1 MLSERSQLILTL
13 MLERETAE
21 LDDIAKLL
29 GVSPRTVR
37 NNFFEIDEFLQN
49 KKLNG
54 LEKQVKVT
62 YSLGDSKKLIEKA
75 LSYDDSLDNEE
86 DFWQEPSFRL
96 QFIYNKIFW
105 EQRRITIE
113 YIMECLLVSRSTVNN
128 DLKELRK
135 IAKRKDITIEFEKKR
150 GFYLSGLEEN
160 KRELYFIF
168 IEKMTYPNDYP
179 ENLEVNDRSFINYWI
194 KKIEEELMIQ
204 MTYNSFQKFEIIIMA
219 IVKRIKQREYVTE
232 NYRSNVGYS
241 ANETE
246 IVGKNCRLL
255 EKYFNISIIP
265 SEISFISSQLYQ
277 MQFIKNE
284 VVYQGFKVNLDI
296 LANSVIKETSKE
308 LRVDLTKDKELYEN
322 LALHFQTTI
331 TKDNDISDLINEEM
345 YKKIRSMYP
354 SVYNAV
360 KKVMNQVFEQQN
372 IVVSN
377 DKEYS
382 FVTLHLI
389 SSMEKLKNIYT
400 RNLNVF
406 LVCHMGVGT
415 SQFLKNKLE
424 QYFNFHMEVVTRDY
438 LQKYLYDADMII
450 STISLENIDAPF
462 VEVSA
467 FLSELDINKI
477 QLLERKVLDEK
488 MVQKNDTEGSYE
500 PMLKELLTENTIET
514 QVNVNDWKEAILY
527 GGEILEQEGAIDKTY
542 TNSMI
547 ESVEKFGP
555 YIVIAPHIALAHA
568 SSKDGVHEIGMSLIT
583 LDKGIDFGNK
593 ENDPVYTV
601 ICLAAIDHNS
611 HLKALAELVE
621 ALKEDSFNNLLTS
634 SDKEGILQYINKND
648 A

>member
-13 MLERETAE
+13 LLERKTIE

-37 NNFFEIDEFLQN
+37 NSFFEIDEFLQSN
-49 KKLNG
+49 NLNG
-54 LEKQVKVT
+54 LEKQVQVT
-62 YSLGDSKKLIEKA
+62 YSLGDSRNLIEKA
-75 LSYDDSLDNEE
+75 LSNGDFSNDKE
-86 DFWQEPSFRL
+86 DFWQEPTFRL

-105 EQRRITIE
+105 EERRITIE
-113 YIMECLLVSRSTVNN
+113 YIMDYLLVSRSTVSN

-135 IAKRKDITIEFEKKR
+135 IAKRKNISIHFEKKR
-150 GFYLSGLEEN
+150 GFYLVGTEEN

-168 IEKMTYPNDYP
+168 IEKAMHSNEYLKD
-179 ENLEVNDRSFINYWI
+179 LEVSDRSFINYWI
-194 KKIEEELMIQ
+194 KKVEEELMIQ
-204 MTYNSFQKFEIIIMA
+204 MTDNSFQKFETIITVI
-219 IVKRIKQREYVTE
+219 IKRIKSKRYVTE
-232 NYRSNVGYS
+232 KYQSNVGYS
-241 ANETE
+241 VNETE
-246 IVGKNCRLL
+246 IVGNNCRLL

-265 SEISFISSQLYQ
+265 SEISFISNQLYQ
-277 MQFIKNE
+277 RQFIKNE
-284 VVYQGFKVNLDI
+284 VIYQGFKVNLDI
-296 LANSVIKETSKE
+296 LANNVIKEISKE
-308 LRVDLTKDKELYEN
+308 LKIDLTKDKELYEN

-331 TKDNDISDLINEEM
+331 TKDTDISDLINEEM
-345 YKKIRSMYP
+345 YKKIRNMYP
-354 SVYNAV
+354 AVYSAV
-360 KKVMNQVFEQQN
+360 KKVMNHVFNQQH
-372 IVVSN
+372 VSVSN

-389 SSMEKLKNIYT
+389 SSMEKMKNIYT

-424 QYFNFHMEVVTRDY
+424 QYFNFSMEVVTKDY
-438 LQKYLYDADMII
+438 LQKYQYDADMII
-450 STISLENIDAPF
+450 STIPLENIDAPF

-477 QLLERKVLDEK
+477 QLVEKKVLDEK
-488 MVQKNDTEGSYE
+488 MVQEKYTEGSYE

-514 QVNVNDWKEAILY
+514 QVNVNDWKEAIIY
-527 GGEILEQEGAIDKTY
+527 GGKILEKEGAVDRTY

-568 SSKDGVHEIGMSLIT
+568 SSKDGVHKIGMSLIT
-583 LDKGIDFGNK
+583 LGEGINFGNK
-593 ENDPVYTV
+593 KNDPVYAV

-611 HLKALAELVE
+611 HLKALSELVE
-621 ALKEDSFNNLLTS
+621 ALKEDRFNRLLFS
-634 SDKEGILQYINKND
+634 SDKEGIMQYINKNNV
-648 A
+648 

>member
-13 MLERETAE
+13 LLERKTIE

-37 NNFFEIDEFLQN
+37 NSFFEIDEFLQSN
-49 KKLNG
+49 NLNG
-54 LEKQVKVT
+54 LEKQVQVT
-62 YSLGDSKKLIEKA
+62 YSLGDSRNLIEKA
-75 LSYDDSLDNEE
+75 LSNGDFSNDKE
-86 DFWQEPSFRL
+86 DFWQEPTFRL

-105 EQRRITIE
+105 EERRITIE
-113 YIMECLLVSRSTVNN
+113 YIMDYLLVSRSTVSN

-135 IAKRKDITIEFEKKR
+135 IAKRKNISIHFEKER
-150 GFYLSGLEEN
+150 GFYLVGTEEN

-168 IEKMTYPNDYP
+168 IEKAMHSNEYLKD
-179 ENLEVNDRSFINYWI
+179 LEVSDRSFINYWI
-194 KKIEEELMIQ
+194 KKVEEELMIQ
-204 MTYNSFQKFEIIIMA
+204 MTDNSFQKFETIITVI
-219 IVKRIKQREYVTE
+219 IKRIKSKRYVTE
-232 NYRSNVGYS
+232 KYQSNVGYS
-241 ANETE
+241 VNETE
-246 IVGKNCRLL
+246 IVGNNCRLL

-265 SEISFISSQLYQ
+265 SEISFISNQLYQ
-277 MQFIKNE
+277 RQFIKNE
-284 VVYQGFKVNLDI
+284 VIYQGFKVNLDI
-296 LANSVIKETSKE
+296 LANNVIKEISKE
-308 LRVDLTKDKELYEN
+308 LKIDLTKDKELYEN

-331 TKDNDISDLINEEM
+331 TKDTDISDLINEEM
-345 YKKIRSMYP
+345 YKKIRNMYP
-354 SVYNAV
+354 AVYSAV
-360 KKVMNQVFEQQN
+360 KKVMNHVFNQQH
-372 IVVSN
+372 VSVSN

-389 SSMEKLKNIYT
+389 SSMEKMKNIYT

-424 QYFNFHMEVVTRDY
+424 QYFNFSMEVVTKDY
-438 LQKYLYDADMII
+438 LQKYQYDADMII
-450 STISLENIDAPF
+450 STIPLENIDAPF

-477 QLLERKVLDEK
+477 QLVEKKVLDEK
-488 MVQKNDTEGSYE
+488 MVQEKYTEGSYE

-514 QVNVNDWKEAILY
+514 QVNVNDWKEAIIY
-527 GGEILEQEGAIDKTY
+527 GGKILEKEGAVDRTY

-568 SSKDGVHEIGMSLIT
+568 SSKDGVHKIGMSLIT
-583 LDKGIDFGNK
+583 LGEGINFGNK
-593 ENDPVYTV
+593 KNDPVYAV

-611 HLKALAELVE
+611 HLKALSELVE
-621 ALKEDSFNNLLTS
+621 ALKEDRFNRLLFS
-634 SDKEGILQYINKND
+634 SDKEGIMQYINKNNV
-648 A
+648 

>member
-13 MLERETAE
+13 LLERKTIE

-37 NNFFEIDEFLQN
+37 NSFFEIDEFLQSN
-49 KKLNG
+49 NLNG
-54 LEKQVKVT
+54 LEKQVQVT
-62 YSLGDSKKLIEKA
+62 YSLGDSRNLIEKA
-75 LSYDDSLDNEE
+75 LSNGDFSNDKE
-86 DFWQEPSFRL
+86 DFWQEPTFRL

-105 EQRRITIE
+105 EERRITIE
-113 YIMECLLVSRSTVNN
+113 YIMDYLLVSRSTVSN

-135 IAKRKDITIEFEKKR
+135 IAKRKNISIHFEKER
-150 GFYLSGLEEN
+150 GFYLVGTEEN

-168 IEKMTYPNDYP
+168 IEKAMHSNEYLKD
-179 ENLEVNDRSFINYWI
+179 LEVSDRSFINYWI
-194 KKIEEELMIQ
+194 KKVEEELMIQ
-204 MTYNSFQKFEIIIMA
+204 MTDNSFQKFETIITVI
-219 IVKRIKQREYVTE
+219 IKRIKSKRYVTE
-232 NYRSNVGYS
+232 KYQSNVGYS
-241 ANETE
+241 VNETE
-246 IVGKNCRLL
+246 IVGNNCRLL

-265 SEISFISSQLYQ
+265 SEISFISNQLYQ
-277 MQFIKNE
+277 RQFIKNE
-284 VVYQGFKVNLDI
+284 VIYQGFKVNLDI
-296 LANSVIKETSKE
+296 LANNVIKEISKE
-308 LRVDLTKDKELYEN
+308 LKIDLTKDKELYEN

-331 TKDNDISDLINEEM
+331 TKDTDISDLINEEM
-345 YKKIRSMYP
+345 YKKIQNMYP
-354 SVYNAV
+354 AVYSAV
-360 KKVMNQVFEQQN
+360 KKVMNHVFNQQH
-372 IVVSN
+372 VSVSN

-389 SSMEKLKNIYT
+389 SSMEKMKNIYT

-424 QYFNFHMEVVTRDY
+424 QYFNFSMEVVTKDY
-438 LQKYLYDADMII
+438 LQKYQYDADMII
-450 STISLENIDAPF
+450 STIPLENIDAPF

-477 QLLERKVLDEK
+477 QLVEKKVLDEK
-488 MVQKNDTEGSYE
+488 MVQEKYTEGSYE

-514 QVNVNDWKEAILY
+514 QVNVNDWKEAIIY
-527 GGEILEQEGAIDKTY
+527 GGKILEKEGAVDRTY

-568 SSKDGVHEIGMSLIT
+568 SSKDGVHKIGMSLIT
-583 LDKGIDFGNK
+583 LGEGINFGNK
-593 ENDPVYTV
+593 KNDPVYAV

-611 HLKALAELVE
+611 HLKALSELVE
-621 ALKEDSFNNLLTS
+621 ALKEDRFNRLLFS
-634 SDKEGILQYINKND
+634 SDKEGIMQYINKNNV
-648 A
+648 

>member
-13 MLERETAE
+13 LLERKTIE

-37 NNFFEIDEFLQN
+37 NSFFEIDEFLQSN
-49 KKLNG
+49 NLNG
-54 LEKQVKVT
+54 LEKQVQVT
-62 YSLGDSKKLIEKA
+62 YSLGDSRNLIEKA
-75 LSYDDSLDNEE
+75 LSNGDFSNDKE
-86 DFWQEPSFRL
+86 DFWQEPTFRL

-105 EQRRITIE
+105 EERRITIE
-113 YIMECLLVSRSTVNN
+113 YIMDYLLVSRSTVSN

-135 IAKRKDITIEFEKKR
+135 IAKRKNISIHFEKER
-150 GFYLSGLEEN
+150 GFYLVGTEEN

-168 IEKMTYPNDYP
+168 IEKAMHSNEYLKD
-179 ENLEVNDRSFINYWI
+179 LEVSDRSFINYWI
-194 KKIEEELMIQ
+194 KKVEEELMIQ
-204 MTYNSFQKFEIIIMA
+204 MTDNSFQKFETIITVI
-219 IVKRIKQREYVTE
+219 IKRIKSKRYVTE
-232 NYRSNVGYS
+232 KYQSNVGYS
-241 ANETE
+241 VNETE
-246 IVGKNCRLL
+246 FVGNNCRLL

-265 SEISFISSQLYQ
+265 SEISFISNQLYQ
-277 MQFIKNE
+277 RQFIKNE
-284 VVYQGFKVNLDI
+284 VIYQGFKVNLDI
-296 LANSVIKETSKE
+296 LANNVIKEISKE
-308 LRVDLTKDKELYEN
+308 LKIDLTKDKELYEN

-331 TKDNDISDLINEEM
+331 TKDTDISDLINEEM
-345 YKKIRSMYP
+345 YKKIRNMYP
-354 SVYNAV
+354 AVYSAV
-360 KKVMNQVFEQQN
+360 KKVMNHVFNQQH
-372 IVVSN
+372 VSVSN

-389 SSMEKLKNIYT
+389 SSMEKMKNIYT

-424 QYFNFHMEVVTRDY
+424 QYFNFSMEVVTKDY
-438 LQKYLYDADMII
+438 LQKYQYDADMII
-450 STISLENIDAPF
+450 STIPLENIDAPF

-477 QLLERKVLDEK
+477 QLVEKKVLDEK
-488 MVQKNDTEGSYE
+488 MVQEKYTEGSYE

-514 QVNVNDWKEAILY
+514 QVNVNDWKEAIIY
-527 GGEILEQEGAIDKTY
+527 GGKILEKEGAVDRTY

-568 SSKDGVHEIGMSLIT
+568 SSKDGVHKIGMSLIT
-583 LDKGIDFGNK
+583 LGEGINFGNK
-593 ENDPVYTV
+593 KNDPVYAV

-611 HLKALAELVE
+611 HLKALSELVE
-621 ALKEDSFNNLLTS
+621 ALKEDRFNRLLFS
-634 SDKEGILQYINKND
+634 SDKEGIMQYINKNNV
-648 A
+648 